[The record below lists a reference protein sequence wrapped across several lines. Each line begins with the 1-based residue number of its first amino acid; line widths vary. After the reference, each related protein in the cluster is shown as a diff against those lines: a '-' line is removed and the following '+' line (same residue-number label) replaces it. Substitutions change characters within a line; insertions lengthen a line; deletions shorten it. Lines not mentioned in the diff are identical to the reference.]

1 MFLAFYWAVF
11 RHWNCLYWRQSA
23 DVQGPVAGQH
33 PSNHACIVF
42 DEIPTSSLDLPP
54 TQRSCGR
61 LVLVSCDKA
70 PTISITHS
78 FHTCRIQYQGFAQ
91 HIVPMS
97 IWSYAERG
105 NQISGAPG
113 PNRETLDVTIDII
126 EFVSDKCRLK
136 TSQNTSLAKQV
147 RPAAYK
153 YYSMFRVA
161 LFGTCCR

>member
-1 MFLAFYWAVF
+1 MFLAFYWAVS
-11 RHWNCLYWRQSA
+11 RHWDCLYWRQSA

-78 FHTCRIQYQGFAQ
+78 FHTLTCRIQYDSPKLPTHRTYRTYEHLIIRRTRKPNFGCTRAQ
-91 HIVPMS
+91 P
-97 IWSYAERG
+97 R
-105 NQISGAPG
+105 
-113 PNRETLDVTIDII
+113 
-126 EFVSDKCRLK
+126 
-136 TSQNTSLAKQV
+136 NT
-147 RPAAYK
+147 R
-153 YYSMFRVA
+153 RHD
-161 LFGTCCR
+161 RH